1 MVLLL
6 PRRPKSFVAQGAS
19 FAKFCG
25 RKSQPFW
32 AQRALPLP
40 RRTLLERLLTLGTEP
55 SRCNGPF
62 PRKRS
67 FVGRTLCMGSSK
79 RACGAPCRDAA
90 WLEGARYVLT
100 LIRSNRPRTT
110 WARPKPRTPDPRR
123 RRMRLLV
130 SKAPSVATMAPR
142 AVTLQLVRD
151 LFNQAPPPGPSLCC
165 ITAAHSTPRSAARCT
180 RILCRQALILG
191 FT

>member
-1 MVLLL
+1 SAAGKANPFGHNALCRFL
-6 PRRPKSFVAQGAS
+6 AQPCLG
-19 FAKFCG
+19 G
-25 RKSQPFW
+25 PFPW
-32 AQRALPLP
+32 ARALPVATAFSP
-40 RRTLLERLLTLGTEP
+40 G
-55 SRCNGPF
+55 
-62 PRKRS
+62 KRS
-67 FVGRTLCMGSSK
+67 FMGRTL
-79 RACGAPCRDAA
+79 GALKTRMRRPYRGAA

-130 SKAPSVATMAPR
+130 SSAPSVATIAPR

-165 ITAAHSTPRSAARCT
+165 IAPAHSTPRSAARCT
-180 RILCRQALILG
+180 LTLCRQALILG